1 MSIERYI
8 KTQCGLERYQE
19 LKNKKGLLR
28 KLSFYWFVVI
38 ASIRDSFL
46 NRN

>member
-8 KTQCGLERYQE
+8 KSQCGLERYQE

-28 KLSFYWFVVI
+28 RLRFYWFVVI
-38 ASIRDSFL
+38 ASIRDLFL